1 MANNEIRVLKSYVR
15 TNSFLEFREINLN
28 ELENGINEITFIPTD
43 SVVMGIDLQ
52 VIEAGDGI
60 AQVGIKGDSN
70 KFLSNVNL
78 ATIKDNQSSIRI
90 HTKKPEIIVFE
101 LNAKPTK
108 GKALFRLFFFGN
120 QHRYL
125 DHII

>member
-15 TNSFLEFREINLN
+15 TNSFLEFREINLSD
-28 ELENGINEITFIPTD
+28 LENGVNEITFIPTD

-52 VIEAGDGI
+52 VIEAGNGV
-60 AQVGIKGDSN
+60 AQVGIKGDTN

-78 ATIKDNQSSIRI
+78 STIKDNQSSIRI
-90 HTKKPEIIVFE
+90 HTKKPEIIVIE
-101 LNAKPTK
+101 INEKPKK

>member
-15 TNSFLEFREINLN
+15 TNSFLEFREINLSD
-28 ELENGINEITFIPTD
+28 LENGINEITFIPTD
-43 SVVMGIDLQ
+43 SVVMGIDFQ
-52 VIEAGDGI
+52 VIEAGNGV

-78 ATIKDNQSSIRI
+78 ATITDNQSSIRI
-90 HTKKPEIIVFE
+90 HTKKPEIIVIE
-101 LNAKPTK
+101 INEKPKK

>member
-60 AQVGIKGDSN
+60 ARVGIKGDSN
-70 KFLSNVNL
+70 KFLSDVNL

>member
-28 ELENGINEITFIPTD
+28 DLENGVNEITFIPTD